1 MTVLDAYA
9 ALAFLRE
16 EPGADEVAGLLR
28 RGPTVMSAANVAEV
42 VDQLL
47 RVHRRDP
54 YRVHAD
60 LMLLTHAGLDVLP
73 ITAYDGI
80 AAGRLRSRHYHRER
94 CAVSLADCV
103 AAATALALRRPLAT
117 ADPALARLVREEGG
131 EIHALAD
138 SEGVKP

>member
-1 MTVLDAYA
+1 LTVLDAYA
-9 ALAFLRE
+9 VLAFLRD

-42 VDQLL
+42 VDQLV

-54 YRVHAD
+54 HDVYAGIG
-60 LMLLTHAGLDVLP
+60 LLGYAGLDVLP
-73 ITAYDGI
+73 VTADDGI

-117 ADPALARLVREEGG
+117 SDPALASMVRTEGG
-131 EIHALAD
+131 EVHALAD